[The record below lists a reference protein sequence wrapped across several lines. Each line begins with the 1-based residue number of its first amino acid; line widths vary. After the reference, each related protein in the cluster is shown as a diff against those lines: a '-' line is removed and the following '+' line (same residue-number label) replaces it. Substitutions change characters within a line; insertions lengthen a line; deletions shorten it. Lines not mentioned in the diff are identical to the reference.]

1 MTIDKLGGN
10 GTPPVRGGPP
20 VARVQSGA
28 DPAATSRA
36 GGSAPATDAVS
47 LTPQSRQLRE
57 VESKLSET
65 PAFDSARV
73 AELRKAIER
82 GEYRVDSRRVAG
94 KLLEFER
101 DLSAPGAGD

>member
-1 MTIDKLGGN
+1 
-10 GTPPVRGGPP
+10 
-20 VARVQSGA
+20 
-28 DPAATSRA
+28 DPAATSRT

>member
-20 VARVQSGA
+20 AARAQPGAESGA
-28 DPAATSRA
+28 AART
-36 GGSAPATDAVS
+36 GSSTPTTDAVS

-82 GEYRVDSRRVAG
+82 GDYRVDSRRVAG
-94 KLLEFER
+94 KMLDFER
-101 DLSAPGAGD
+101 DLSAPDTGD